1 MNTLQKNINLFQIKR
16 NKLINNKEYLSII
29 IYYLLLF
36 IVDYSGYMNLY
47 GQNIV
52 RRCINMF
59 KRVDPL
65 NYNKF
70 LNPFCIKYDKLLN
83 KNDIAK
89 LQSIKLP
96 TTIDIGLFS
105 RTNTITHQCC
115 NNYSEEEKKIIDS
128 ITNKIKI
135 KYEKKIN
142 KKLYNFNKPTIY
154 IYKGNKSKHLWHVD
168 PRNINE
174 IYNVIVCIKKKGNI
188 SPLECKNI
196 DNSIYSIHFN
206 EGDGGLFNGGTTVH
220 QVPANNDPNSER
232 VVLSMAFT
240 SNKNLVRK
248 DVDNNN
254 LCVYI
259 EGGNNLLNLFKIFLI
274 IFTLNLI
281 LTFVSGISSLS
292 YKFILVYFVIV
303 LLLNKYIPYLD
314 LNIGTGRPSSIYY
327 NLLILIFFILCTI
340 SIKGAIIFY
349 SYFLLSDLFFVKK
362 WVAYE

>member
-1 MNTLQKNINLFQIKR
+1 MSFLLKHINSFQNKR
-16 NKLINNKEYLSII
+16 NKLINNKEYISII

-36 IVDYSGYMNLY
+36 IIDYSGCMNLY
-47 GQNIV
+47 GQNVV
-52 RRCINMF
+52 RRTINMF
-59 KRVDPL
+59 KRIDPL

-83 KNDIAK
+83 KNDISK

-96 TTIDIGLFS
+96 KTIDMGLWS

-115 NNYSEEEKKIIDS
+115 DNYSEEEKKIIDTIS
-128 ITNKIKI
+128 NKIKI

-142 KKLYNFNKPTIY
+142 KKLYKFNDATIY
-154 IYKGNKSKHLWHVD
+154 TYKGNKSKHLWHVD

-206 EGDGGLFNGGTTVH
+206 EGDAGLFNGGTTVH

-232 VVLSMAFT
+232 VVLSLAFT
-240 SNKNLVRK
+240 SNKNLV
-248 DVDNNN
+248 NENIGNN

-259 EGGNNLLNLFKIFLI
+259 EGGNNLLNLFKILLLV
-274 IFTLNLI
+274 FTLNLI
-281 LTFVSGISSLS
+281 LTFVSGISLLS
-292 YKFILVYFVIV
+292 YKFILIYFVIV

-327 NLLILIFFILCTI
+327 NLLIFIFFILSTI

-362 WVAYE
+362 WVAYQ